1 MKLRAILMLLSL
13 LAVLSASTGG
23 YLYYFSLREAAFKEV
38 DRRSAVHLEMIKKN
52 LSAYLSENIKPVR
65 SLAGM
70 DELLEMLVRP
80 DAEAQN
86 DANAILDLFKATL
99 EVDVCYL
106 MNHEGTTIASSNR
119 DAEDSFLGKN
129 FAFRPYFQE
138 AIHSAPAI
146 YLAKGTTSKKRGV
159 YYSYPIFEKGEDLPI
174 GLAVIKASIERI
186 ENEFDFTDH
195 EIVLVTDPR
204 GVIFISNRKDW
215 LFKTIRELSK
225 AEEAEIRQSLQ
236 FGRGPWDWIGI
247 HIPEEGYA
255 SVKSKNDFLVHRSDL
270 DHFDGWNV
278 FLLHNL
284 KAISQK
290 VYRPLIRVTGPIV
303 LTLCILIGLVV
314 FILYRKANQEI
325 IQRKTA
331 EKALQKSEERYRS
344 IYHNAPAMLHSINT
358 EGQLISVSDHWLNA
372 LGYRRDEVIN
382 KKLSDFLTKESAA
395 VLEDIVLPD
404 FLKTGFVSDIPYRFV
419 KKNGETIDV
428 LVSAIGERDDEGN
441 IVRSLAV
448 SIDVTDR
455 KQAEEALHQAKE
467 ALQRYSRELEGQVKK
482 RTDEITGILKYTP
495 SVIYI
500 KDSAQRYL
508 LVNSRFEK
516 LFGVSNET
524 IRGKT
529 DYDVFPKTVA
539 DQLRQND
546 LKTLNE
552 NKPIQLAEEIPHN
565 NETSTYLS
573 VKFPVYDAGGN
584 VSGVCSISTDVTA
597 LKKAQDQL
605 RRLSASIME
614 SQEKE
619 RFAIAREL
627 HDELGQVLTA
637 LRMDSVWMMER
648 FKERDPAASE
658 RALTMRDLIDD
669 TIEEVRT
676 MAIRL
681 RPGVLDTLGLVDAL
695 EWYTS
700 DFERRS
706 GITCV
711 FDHEGI
717 PGIDDTLATATYRIA
732 QEALTN
738 IIRHADASDVIVKLT
753 TNNGALAMTISDNGV
768 GFDTIKLLE
777 SEGLGV
783 AGMQERASLVNGTL
797 DVRSRPGRGTH
808 VYFTAPIYI
817 QGRRKL

>member
-1 MKLRAILMLLSL
+1 MKLRVILLLLSL

-23 YLYYFSLREAAFKEV
+23 YLYYSSLKEAAFKEA
-38 DRRSAVHLEMIKKN
+38 DRQSAVRLEMIKKN

-65 SLAGM
+65 SLAGI

-80 DAEAQN
+80 STEAQN
-86 DANAILDLFKATL
+86 KANAILDLFKATL
-99 EVDVCYL
+99 EVNVCYL

-119 DAEDSFLGKN
+119 DAQDSFIGKN
-129 FAFRPYFQE
+129 FAFRPYFQQ

-146 YLAKGTTSKKRGV
+146 YLAMGTTSKKRGV

-186 ENEFDFTDH
+186 ENEFDFSNH
-195 EIVLVTDPR
+195 EIILVTDPR
-204 GVIFISNRKDW
+204 GVIFISNQKDW

-225 AEEAEIRQSLQ
+225 TDKNKIRQSMQ
-236 FGRGPWDWIGI
+236 FGQGPWDWIGI
-247 HIPEEGYA
+247 HIPKKGYA
-255 SVKSKNDFLVHRSDL
+255 TNESENNFLVHRSAL
-270 DHFDGWNV
+270 DHFEGWNV
-278 FLLHNL
+278 FLLHDL
-284 KAISQK
+284 EAISQK
-290 VYRPLIRVTGPIV
+290 VYRPLIRITGPIV
-303 LTLCILIGLVV
+303 LTLCILIGLVA

-325 IQRKTA
+325 LQRKTA

-358 EGQLISVSDHWLNA
+358 KGHLISVSDHWLKA
-372 LGYRRDEVIN
+372 IGYQREEVIN
-382 KKLSDFLTKESAA
+382 KKLSNFLTKESAIL
-395 VLEDIVLPD
+395 LEEIVMPD
-404 FLKTGFVSDIPYRFV
+404 FFKTGFISDIPYRFV
-419 KKNGETIDV
+419 KKNGDKIDV

-441 IVRSLAV
+441 IIRSLAV
-448 SIDVTDR
+448 SIDVTER
-455 KQAEEALHQAKE
+455 KQAEEALHKAKE
-467 ALQRYSRELEGQVKK
+467 ALQQYSRELEGQVKK
-482 RTDEITGILKYTP
+482 RTDEITGILRYTP

-508 LVNSRFEK
+508 LVNSRFED
-516 LFGVSNET
+516 LFGVNNET

-539 DQLRQND
+539 DRLSQND
-546 LKTLNE
+546 LKTFSE
-552 NKPIQLAEEIPHN
+552 NKPIQIAEEIPHN
-565 NETSTYLS
+565 NGVNTYLS
-573 VKFPVYDAGGN
+573 VKFPVYDDTGN

-614 SQEKE
+614 NQEKE

-627 HDELGQVLTA
+627 HDELGQILTA
-637 LRMDSVWMMER
+637 LRMDSVWIMER
-648 FKERDPAASE
+648 LKKSDSTASN
-658 RALTMRDLIDD
+658 RALTMRDLIDE
-669 TIEEVRT
+669 TIEEVRG

-711 FDHEGI
+711 FEHEGI

-738 IIRHADASDVIVKLT
+738 IIRHAYASDIIVTLT
-753 TNNGALAMTISDNGV
+753 TKNGLLTMTISDNGV
-768 GFDTIKLLE
+768 GFNPIKLLD

-783 AGMQERASLVNGTL
+783 AGMQERAGLVNGTL
-797 DVRSRPGRGTH
+797 DVQSQSDDGTRVLFKAPLAAQDRRH
-808 VYFTAPIYI
+808 V
-817 QGRRKL
+817 